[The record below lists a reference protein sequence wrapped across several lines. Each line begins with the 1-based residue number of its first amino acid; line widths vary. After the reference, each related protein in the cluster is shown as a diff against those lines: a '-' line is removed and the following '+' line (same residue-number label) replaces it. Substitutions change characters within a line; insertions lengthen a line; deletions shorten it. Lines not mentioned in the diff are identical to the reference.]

1 MPQGVIMT
9 GPDLLRLAL
18 ETDAAGID
26 VMAHALGWPGLRA
39 LRWRRVK
46 WANPYRNYYAANG
59 PTPVLSALVAS
70 GLMIERKP
78 LDQPYIY
85 YHVTEVG
92 IAVVRLRLMA
102 ARLAREGAC

>member
-1 MPQGVIMT
+1 MT

-39 LRWRRVK
+39 FRWRRVK

-59 PTPVLSALVAS
+59 PTPVLTALVAS
-70 GLMIERKP
+70 GL
-78 LDQPYIY
+78 
-85 YHVTEVG
+85 YHVTDLG
-92 IAVVRLRLMA
+92 RAVVRLRLLA